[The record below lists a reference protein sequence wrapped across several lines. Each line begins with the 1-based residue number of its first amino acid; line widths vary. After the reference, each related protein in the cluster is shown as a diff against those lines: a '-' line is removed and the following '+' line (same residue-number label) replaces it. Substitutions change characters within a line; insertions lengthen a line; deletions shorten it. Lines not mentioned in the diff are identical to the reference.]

1 MCSHA
6 QAWKDP
12 LATRSG
18 LCQHRGMDL
27 LERAVAGKRLSLE
40 EIEDLYRFPLP
51 ELAAA
56 AHARRLAV
64 TDPTLVTYL
73 IDRNINY
80 SNVCTVGCPYCAFWR
95 GKNSPEAYVL
105 SFEEIAKKVDELKA
119 VGGRRI
125 LMQGGVHPELPL
137 SWYEDLLRY
146 LKRVHPDVRIDAFSP
161 EEILGLERLT
171 GLDAREILA
180 RLKEAGLDGMPGAGA
195 EILVDEV
202 RHRAARHRIPTLDWL
217 RIVDAAQELGLYTL
231 ASMVIGFGEGPR
243 ERARHLELIR
253 RQQDRAKTRY
263 GQGFAAFAMWTLQT
277 ENTAYRGK
285 APGASAHEYLKTL
298 AIARLALDNIENHQ
312 ASWPT
317 MGFRVA
323 QAALFYGA
331 NDFGSTMLE
340 ENVVSAAGGYDRT
353 HATVA
358 EIRRLIRAAGFTPA
372 ERDVFYN
379 VVRVDEPAPA

>member
-1 MCSHA
+1 
-6 QAWKDP
+6 
-12 LATRSG
+12 
-18 LCQHRGMDL
+18 MDV
-27 LERAVAGKRLSLE
+27 LERALAGERLTGD
-40 EIEDLYRFPLP
+40 DLLQLYQLPLP
-51 ELAAA
+51 DVAAV
-56 AHARRLAV
+56 AHQLRLRRA
-64 TDPTLVTYL
+64 DPRYVTYL

-80 SNVCTVGCPYCAFWR
+80 TNVCNVGCPYCAFWR
-95 GKNSPEAYVL
+95 SKNHPEAYVQ
-105 SFEEIAKKVDELKA
+105 SFEEISKRVAELEA
-119 VGGRRI
+119 AGGKRI
-125 LMQGGVHPELPL
+125 LLQGGVHPELPL
-137 SWYEDLLRY
+137 SWYEDLLKY
-146 LKRVHPDVRIDAFSP
+146 LKTHHPEVRIDAFSP

-180 RLKEAGLDGMPGAGA
+180 RLKAAGLDGMPGAGA

-202 RHRAARHRIPTLDWL
+202 RHKAAKRRIPVADWF

-243 ERARHLELIR
+243 ERALHLVRIR
-253 RQQDRAKTRY
+253 EQEDRAKERY
-263 GQGFAAFAMWTLQT
+263 GRGFAAFAMWTLQT
-277 ENTAYRGK
+277 KNTAYAGK
-285 APGASAHEYLKTL
+285 APEASAHEYLKTL
-298 AIARLALDNIENHQ
+298 AASRLALDNIPNQQ

-323 QAALFYGA
+323 QTALYYGA

-353 HATVA
+353 HAQVE

-379 VVRVDEPAPA
+379 ILKVDALEPA

>member
-1 MCSHA
+1 
-6 QAWKDP
+6 
-12 LATRSG
+12 
-18 LCQHRGMDL
+18 MDL
-27 LERAVAGKRLSLE
+27 LEKAVAGERLSQE
-40 EIEDLYRFPLP
+40 EVEALFDYPLP

-64 TDPTLVTYL
+64 TDPEIVTYL

-80 SNVCTVGCPYCAFWR
+80 TNVCTVGCPYCAFWR
-95 GKNSPEAYVL
+95 SKNHPEAYVQ
-105 SFEEIAKKVDELKA
+105 SFEEISQRVAELEA
-119 VGGRRI
+119 VGGKRI
-125 LMQGGVHPELPL
+125 LLQGGVHPELPL
-137 SWYEDLLRY
+137 SWYEEMLRY
-146 LKRVHPDVRIDAFSP
+146 LKRHHPEVRIDAFSP

-180 RLKEAGLDGMPGAGA
+180 RLKAAGLDGMPGAGA

-202 RHRAARHRIPTLDWL
+202 RHKAAKRRISTADWF
-217 RIVDAAQELGLYTL
+217 RIVDAAQALGLYTL

-243 ERARHLELIR
+243 ERALHLVRIR
-253 RQQDRAKTRY
+253 DQEDRARERY
-263 GQGFAAFAMWTLQT
+263 GRGFAAFAMWTLQT
-277 ENTAYRGK
+277 KNTAYAGK
-285 APGASAHEYLKTL
+285 APEASAHEYLKTL
-298 AIARLALDNIENHQ
+298 AVSRLALDNIPNLQ

-323 QAALFYGA
+323 QTALYYGA

-358 EIRRLIRAAGFTPA
+358 QIQRLIRAAGFIPA

-379 VVRVDEPAPA
+379 VLKVDLPEPA